1 MLVGDYINLEM
12 LVKEKKINV
21 KFFSLL
27 KEKLGESERTMLF
40 AEGSTVNHII
50 TELKRQHPKL
60 TKLIDCSFIALN
72 EEYTLPNTTLKDGDT
87 MAIIPPVS
95 GG

>member
-1 MLVGDYINLEM
+1 MKEIRIN
-12 LVKEKKINV
+12 I
-21 KFFSLL
+21 KFFTLL
-27 KEKLGESERTMLF
+27 KEKICENERTVLF

-50 TELKRQHPKL
+50 IELKRQYPKL
-60 TKLIDCSFIALN
+60 AKMIDCSFIALN

>member
-1 MLVGDYINLEM
+1 MKEIRIN
-12 LVKEKKINV
+12 I
-21 KFFSLL
+21 KFFTLL
-27 KEKLGESERTMLF
+27 KEKTGENERTMLF

-50 TELKRQHPKL
+50 IELKRQYPKL
-60 TKLIDCSFIALN
+60 AKMIDCSLIALN
-72 EEYTLPNTTLKDGDT
+72 EEYTLPNTALKDDDT